1 MAITYSCDRCGF
13 KSVKTDAVKR
23 YTVEIKAKI
32 KAEKPAQTCIVD
44 LCDKCLETAWNG
56 INEQLFRRDKQL
68 S

>member
-23 YTVEIKAKI
+23 YTVEIKA
-32 KAEKPAQTCIVD
+32 EKPVQTCTVD